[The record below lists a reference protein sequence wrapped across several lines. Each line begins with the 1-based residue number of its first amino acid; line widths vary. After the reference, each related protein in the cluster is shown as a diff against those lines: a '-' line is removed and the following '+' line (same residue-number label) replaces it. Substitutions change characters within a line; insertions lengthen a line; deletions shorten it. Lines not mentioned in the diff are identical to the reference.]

1 MWHEI
6 ITIVRVQ
13 AEYKAVSQRRDRQ
26 PALRA
31 FLSLSLYL
39 FLVQSSREISFRPV
53 PFFHSRN
60 IILVCTGSPRS
71 STHVSQH
78 FDTFEWIDAA
88 RPVTPPL
95 RTVCSSVQV
104 QRAGFIL
111 SRSSVVTIS
120 IRSNRISDRRIWG
133 YHKFSGYI
141 VSMCTVVLRRVKVL
155 CFYQFVL
162 VFFLLSFAMWLI
174 FHCFQFTS
182 VDYTVRCHMDN
193 RRCEKFY
200 CDKNKSDVMNYYT
213 LCNFVIRLIFFLVKF
228 SFNLYLILFN
238 RKSWF

>member
-1 MWHEI
+1 MTRNYHNSAGAGRIQSSESTAWSA
-6 ITIVRVQ
+6 TGSV
-13 AEYKAVSQRRDRQ
+13 
-26 PALRA
+26 RA

-120 IRSNRISDRRIWG
+120 IRSNRISDRRRLSQIFRIHCKYVYRG
-133 YHKFSGYI
+133 PSSCES
-141 VSMCTVVLRRVKVL
+141 SM
-155 CFYQFVL
+155 
-162 VFFLLSFAMWLI
+162 FLLICPCFFSSFFRNVIDFSLFPI
-174 FHCFQFTS
+174 
-182 VDYTVRCHMDN
+182 YIGRL
-193 RRCEKFY
+193 Y
-200 CDKNKSDVMNYYT
+200 CALPHGQSSLWK
-213 LCNFVIRLIFFLVKF
+213 
-228 SFNLYLILFN
+228 ILLWQ
-238 RKSWF
+238 K